1 MMKMWSYLRDFVENI
16 PDFSNPGTEP
26 RSPALQVN
34 SLSYEPPG
42 KPNNIGVGSLSLLQG
57 IFLTQEFNPGSPT
70 LQVDSLPA
78 KLTGKTLK
86 KNTLI
91 QFLKVICLKF
101 SLLLLLLLSHFSRV
115 QLCVTPQMAAHQAPS
130 SLRFSRQELW
140 SGLSFP
146 SPMHESEK

>member
-1 MMKMWSYLRDFVENI
+1 MVMMWSYLRDFVENI

-57 IFLTQEFNPGSPT
+57 NLPDSGIKPGSPT
-70 LQVDSLPA
+70 LQADSLPA

-91 QFLKVICLKF
+91 QFLKIICLKI
-101 SLLLLLLLSHFSRV
+101 SLLLLLLLSHFSCVR
-115 QLCVTPQMAAHQAPS
+115 LCATPQTAAHQAPP
-130 SLRFSRQELW
+130 SLGFSRQEHW
-140 SGLSFP
+140 SELSFP